1 MQLRTKI
8 RQWWR
13 SRSINV
19 QGQDTTPQGPLFRQD
34 CHMKLC
40 YLLIYVYMGRPFI
53 FNTRRKEDLPEN
65 QNVERAQRSELVNDC
80 VQSALDIIEVL
91 QTLAD
96 NFGLCRASYTEFSS
110 CRAALLVILAE
121 SLNTGRTAKLQEVLN
136 RGMTLIRQ
144 LTGGTSTQSEIS
156 YIESIE
162 AAIRQWSSND
172 ESYDQDTSTRQSSTS
187 AYATFKDWTQ
197 AMKKNNSIGSRV
209 ELSSFS
215 PMSHLTSS
223 AESAFNPD
231 INDLTDFLNEDWAT
245 SDLIL
250 DPEIFLTS

>member
-197 AMKKNNSIGSRV
+197 SMKKNNSIGSRV